1 MLSSLIITL
10 SILGSFDG
18 EFIFPPN
25 DKHNH
30 SSSIVECSD
39 GSLLACWFHGTGE
52 RESDDVVIQGARKR
66 AGESNWSEVF
76 PMADSPDLPDCN
88 PVLFLDSRQVLWLFW
103 VAILDNEWGSALLK
117 YKRATEYLEDG
128 PPDWDWQD
136 VIHMRPQGI
145 EERFFPMMDEGLV
158 TYDDL
163 IETLIPGKKKELH
176 EWRKR
181 GEDKLVQRL
190 GWMPRTSPIMLD
202 DTTIMLGLYHDI
214 FNFSLAIFTSD
225 WGESWRCSMPI
236 MDQDMLM
243 LGNIQPAF
251 LRKAN
256 GDIVACMRD
265 NGLPQQIRQALSTD
279 GGMNW
284 SGVSLMDIPNPG
296 SSVSTCTLKNGHW
309 ILACND
315 SKEGRHLLTLYLS
328 EDEGENWSVSRI
340 IEEAPIGHGNFSY
353 PTLIQG
359 ADERIH
365 LSYSYRRT
373 GTEGSTIK
381 HVCFTEKWI
390 HGE

>member
-190 GWMPRTSPIMLD
+190 GWMPPGISWKRENSWKRWIPASFLARLWSLNI
-202 DTTIMLGLYHDI
+202 YQKDI
-214 FNFSLAIFTSD
+214 FRRKTCPMKNFPNGFFSKHAIQSSPRTALFRKTS
-225 WGESWRCSMPI
+225 SP
-236 MDQDMLM
+236 
-243 LGNIQPAF
+243 
-251 LRKAN
+251 
-256 GDIVACMRD
+256 
-265 NGLPQQIRQALSTD
+265 
-279 GGMNW
+279 
-284 SGVSLMDIPNPG
+284 
-296 SSVSTCTLKNGHW
+296 
-309 ILACND
+309 
-315 SKEGRHLLTLYLS
+315 
-328 EDEGENWSVSRI
+328 
-340 IEEAPIGHGNFSY
+340 
-353 PTLIQG
+353 
-359 ADERIH
+359 
-365 LSYSYRRT
+365 
-373 GTEGSTIK
+373 
-381 HVCFTEKWI
+381 
-390 HGE
+390 